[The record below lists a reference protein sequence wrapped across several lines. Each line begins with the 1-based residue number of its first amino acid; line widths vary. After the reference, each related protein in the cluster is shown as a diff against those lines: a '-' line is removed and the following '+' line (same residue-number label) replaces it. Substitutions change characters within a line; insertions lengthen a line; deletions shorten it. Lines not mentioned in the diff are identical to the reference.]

1 MENFV
6 ENKSENLVEK
16 LKKSTVF
23 KVTSGYAILA
33 FVTVQIA
40 SLVSSS
46 FGLSQEFMQN
56 IIIVFLVIL
65 PFIAITAWAA
75 SSKFSTVKILG
86 IVFVIL
92 FTGYG
97 GGSYV
102 WVNNFILPDLKK
114 ALEEDNYVAA
124 WDQVNRLNAYA
135 PFLYNAENVDSEISL
150 PVSIN
155 VTEPG
160 VQISWKPYTVTKDY
174 EWRYI
179 GTTPLIEFTLPRGV
193 INLKLEKKGFETRY
207 ITEANP
213 SFTFNNHPIPPTFDL
228 TPLGMYPEGTIPE
241 GMVPVDAGNFIPA
254 LIGEGVEEYNLG
266 TFYIDKNEVTNKEF
280 KEFVDAKGYEVFQ
293 YWTDMDFIYNGES
306 LSWDEAKEL
315 MVDSTGINGPA
326 NWEIGSY
333 KDGEENLPVTGISWY
348 EAQAYAK
355 YKGNIL
361 PPMYHWAKAAFPITE
376 IAAPISPV
384 LLKKSNFS
392 NKSVSQ
398 VGSNGFGPYGTY
410 DMAGNVSEWSWNIF
424 GGRGLTLGGNF
435 SDPAYSAS
443 SATPS
448 PRFIRSANIGF
459 RTVRLLNPRDLNPF
473 GDPIERSAPKPSEFF
488 KPFTDEEF
496 KLYSRNFEVGPIEL
510 NTKSIYIDE
519 THPVWIKERVQ
530 LNVGYNNEKMD
541 VLIFRPKNVVGSVDT
556 VILYPGANYYRTP
569 PSIDEVDPG
578 EYGLDFVIKSGRA
591 LIWPAYKGSMNR
603 ITNMNISFPSTQ
615 EHMRL
620 FRQLLSHWTVDTSRT
635 IDFLETRKDEFN
647 ENIFYVG
654 MSYGGLFTPHVLL
667 FENRFKAAVFYVGGA
682 WPGIPPLA
690 DGKNH
695 IPRIKLPILML
706 NGEQDY
712 LVPATAPKAMYAALG
727 TPEEDKKLI
736 FYESGHWPLPRNQMI
751 KETLKWFENYRD

>member
-1 MENFV
+1 M
-6 ENKSENLVEK
+6 ENKSKNIIDK

-23 KVTSGYAILA
+23 KVISGYAILA
-33 FVTVQIA
+33 FVTVQVA

-46 FGLSQEFMQN
+46 FGFGQEFMQN
-56 IIIVFLVIL
+56 LIIVFLVIL

-75 SSKFSTVKILG
+75 SSKFSTFKILG
-86 IVFVIL
+86 IIFVVL

-97 GGSYV
+97 GGSYI
-102 WVNNFILPDLKK
+102 WVNTFILPDLKM
-114 ALEEDNYVAA
+114 ALEEDNYVTA
-124 WDQVNRLNAYA
+124 WDQVNMLNSFA
-135 PFLYNAENVDSEISL
+135 PFLYNSKNVDSEISL
-150 PVSIN
+150 PIEVNVS
-155 VTEPG
+155 EPG
-160 VQISWKPYTVTKDY
+160 VKISWKPYTVDKDY

-179 GTTPLIEFTLPRGV
+179 GTTPLQGFNLPRGV
-193 INLKLEKKGFETRY
+193 ISLRLEKEGFETRL

-213 SFTFNNHPIPPTFDL
+213 SFTFKNHPIPPSFEI
-228 TPLGMYPEGTIPE
+228 TPLSMYPKGSVPE

-254 LIGEGVEEYNLG
+254 LIGEGIQEYNLSAY
-266 TFYIDKNEVTNKEF
+266 YIDKNEVTNKEY
-280 KEFVDAKGYEVFQ
+280 KEFVDANGYEIFQ
-293 YWTDMDFIYNGES
+293 YWADMDFILNGES
-306 LSWDEAKEL
+306 LSWEEAREK
-315 MVDSTGINGPA
+315 MIDSTGVFGPA

-333 KDGEENLPVTGISWY
+333 KDGEENLPVTGITWY
-348 EAQAYAK
+348 EAQAYAR

-384 LLKKSNFS
+384 LWKKSNFS
-392 NKSVSQ
+392 NKSIYK
-398 VGSNGFGPYGTY
+398 VGENGLGPYGTY

-435 SDPAYSAS
+435 LDPAYSAS

-448 PRFIRSANIGF
+448 PRFLRSENIGF

-473 GDPIERSAPKPSEFF
+473 GDPIERQAPKPPDFY

-496 KLYSRNFEVGPIEL
+496 TLYSRNFEVGPIEL
-510 NTKSIYIDE
+510 NTKSIYVDKS
-519 THPVWIKERVQ
+519 HPVWNKERIQ
-530 LNVGYNNEKMD
+530 LEVGYNNEKMD
-541 VLIFRPKNVVGSVDT
+541 VLIFRPKNARGPLDSVL
-556 VILYPGANYYRTP
+556 LYPGANYYRTP

-578 EYGLDFVIKSGRA
+578 EYGLDFVIKSGRT

-615 EHMRL
+615 EHMRM
-620 FRQLLSHWTVDTSRT
+620 FRQLLSYWTVDTSRT
-635 IDFLETRKDEFN
+635 IDYLQTRKELFN
-647 ENIFYVG
+647 NNIFYIG

-667 FENRFKAAVFYVGGA
+667 FEERFKAAVLYVGGA
-682 WPGIPPLA
+682 HTSIPPMI

-695 IPRIKLPILML
+695 IPRIQLPVLML

-712 LVPATAPKAMYAALG
+712 LVPSAAPKALYALLG

-751 KETLKWFENYRD
+751 KETLKWFEDYGD

>member
-1 MENFV
+1 MNEDSLSILYDKIDF
-6 ENKSENLVEK
+6 NKYPRDINSDIEVLKKINCDILFLPIDDEIYPKNDTKEDYSFMHAIDILEGEKRPGHFFGVLTVVHKLFNLVQPNRAYFGEK
-16 LKKSTVF
+16 DFEQYELIKSLAQAFLLDCDIKMISTVRED
-23 KVTSGYAILA
+23 SGLA
-33 FVTVQIA
+33 Y
-40 SLVSSS
+40 SSRNKR
-46 FGLSQEFMQN
+46 LTLEEKKLAAN
-56 IIIVFLVIL
+56 IYYWLKNEPNKDKVIL
-65 PFIAITAWAA
+65 
-75 SSKFSTVKILG
+75 S
-86 IVFVIL
+86 
-92 FTGYG
+92 
-97 GGSYV
+97 
-102 WVNNFILPDLKK
+102 
-114 ALEEDNYVAA
+114 
-124 WDQVNRLNAYA
+124 
-135 PFLYNAENVDSEISL
+135 
-150 PVSIN
+150 
-155 VTEPG
+155 
-160 VQISWKPYTVTKDY
+160 
-174 EWRYI
+174 
-179 GTTPLIEFTLPRGV
+179 
-193 INLKLEKKGFETRY
+193 LEKKGFETRY

-213 SFTFNNHPIPPTFDL
+213 SFTFNNHPIPPAFDL
-228 TPLGMYPEGTIPE
+228 TPLGMYPEGSIPE

-254 LIGEGVEEYNLG
+254 LIGEGVQEYNLS
-266 TFYIDKNEVTNKEF
+266 TFYIDKNEVTNKEY
-280 KEFVDAKGYEVFQ
+280 KEFVDAKGYEIFQ

-306 LSWDEAKEL
+306 LSWEEAKEL
-315 MVDSTGINGPA
+315 MVDSTGMNGPA

-392 NKSVSQ
+392 NKSVSA
-398 VGSNGFGPYGTY
+398 VGTNGFGPYGTY

-448 PRFIRSANIGF
+448 PRFVRSANIGF

-473 GDPIERSAPKPSEFF
+473 GDPIERQAPKPAEFY

-496 KLYSRNFEVGPIEL
+496 KLYSRNFEVGSIDL
-510 NTKSIYIDE
+510 NPKVIYVDE
-519 THPVWIKERVQ
+519 THPVWVKERIQ

-541 VLIFRPKNVVGSVDT
+541 VLIFKPKNVVGSIDS

-569 PSIDEVDPG
+569 PTIDEVDPG

-635 IDFLETRKDEFN
+635 IDFLETRKQEFN

-667 FENRFKAAVFYVGGA
+667 FEDRFKAAVFYVGGA
-682 WPGIPPLA
+682 WPGIPPMA

-712 LVPATAPKAMYAALG
+712 LVPSSAPKAMYAALG
-727 TPEEDKKLI
+727 TPKEDKKLI

-751 KETLKWFENYRD
+751 KETLKWFEDYRD